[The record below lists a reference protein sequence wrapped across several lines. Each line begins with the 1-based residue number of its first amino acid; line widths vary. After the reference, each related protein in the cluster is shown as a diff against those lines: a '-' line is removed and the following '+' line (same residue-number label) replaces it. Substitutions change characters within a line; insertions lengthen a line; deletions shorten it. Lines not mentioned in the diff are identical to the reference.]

1 MNARMTAAALE
12 HTSQEQANGDPVRP
26 IDLAERRSMREIEL
40 TVVIP
45 TKNEAQNLPWV
56 LERLPDIT
64 DEVIIVDGMST
75 DGTVDV
81 ARQVRPDVRVVME
94 RQPGKGAA
102 LRAGFAAA
110 MGRYVVMID
119 ADGSMD
125 PGEIVR
131 YVAMLRRDCDF
142 VKGSRFREGG
152 GSSDISFVRNLGNAV
167 LRQTVNALYRVDMT
181 DLCYGFMGFRRDKL
195 GLLNL
200 ESDGFE
206 IETEIIVRAI
216 KVGLRIGEVP
226 SFEAERRHGE
236 SNLNA
241 WRDGRRV
248 LRTLLSER
256 WTLPSTPLI
265 EPATIEALE
274 SPAQA

>member
-1 MNARMTAAALE
+1 MTASAAGPLTLE
-12 HTSQEQANGDPVRP
+12 QTNGDSVHPLTLVE
-26 IDLAERRSMREIEL
+26 DRSPREIEL

-45 TKNEAQNLPWV
+45 TMNEARNLPWV
-56 LERLPDIT
+56 LERLPDIA

-81 ARQVRPDVRVVME
+81 AKQIRPDVRVVME

-110 MGRYVVMID
+110 KGRYVVMID

-125 PGEIVR
+125 PAEIVR
-131 YVAMLRRDCDF
+131 YVDMLRRDCDF

-152 GSSDISFVRNLGNAV
+152 GTSDMSFVRKQGNAA
-167 LRQTVNALYRVDMT
+167 LLQTVNALYRVNMT

-256 WTLPSTPLI
+256 WTLPATPLV
-265 EPATIEALE
+265 EPATVDALE